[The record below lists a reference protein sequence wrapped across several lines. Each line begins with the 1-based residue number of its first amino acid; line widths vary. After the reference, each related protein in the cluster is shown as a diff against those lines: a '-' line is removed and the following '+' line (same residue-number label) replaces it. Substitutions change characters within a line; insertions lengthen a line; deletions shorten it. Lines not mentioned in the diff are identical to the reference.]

1 MYKMSEEVVLEVVP
15 DVPVDLS
22 QFVLD
27 VPISRVV
34 KILSVRLRVLS
45 LSLGESVT
53 IGAHLD
59 CESGGK
65 KFNDYKEI
73 CIEGDEYL
81 GWGADDAYI
90 VSLVKSKLESIL

>member
-1 MYKMSEEVVLEVVP
+1 MSEEIVLEVVP

-22 QFVLD
+22 RFVLD

-34 KILSVRLRVLS
+34 KILSVRLRVLQ
-45 LSLGESVT
+45 LSLGESVRL
-53 IGAHLD
+53 GVHLE

-65 KFNDYKEI
+65 VFTDYKEVI
-73 CIEGDEYL
+73 VEGEEYL

-90 VSLVKSKLESIL
+90 VGLVKSKLESIL